1 MNWRII
7 TRLYVQKTEWF
18 KKKQKLKAVDP
29 KTNEN
34 KILKPKVLDNIG
46 GLFNELYYICKDKHN
61 EEKDDLNT
69 KDKKPLYFKKLR
81 LTNDYQYEFEEEKM
95 EEKEQQISKMP
106 DKKEPLKKSTKD
118 DWIKF
123 NEWVNEK
130 EKDINSELFQEY
142 FRYQKPS
149 DMLRDLY
156 KINDKYK
163 SKDLVNVIKSG
174 LIDFKNETK
183 NMTEEEKEIEK
194 PNEIVN
200 INEEIEFNKQKQEGK
215 WLKILTPDQMLSRL
229 AITLAQL
236 KLLFY
241 FLYRS
246 KKLTKTIYN
255 HLINNI

>member
-1 MNWRII
+1 M
-7 TRLYVQKTEWF
+7 
-18 KKKQKLKAVDP
+18 
-29 KTNEN
+29 
-34 KILKPKVLDNIG
+34 
-46 GLFNELYYICKDKHN
+46 
-61 EEKDDLNT
+61 
-69 KDKKPLYFKKLR
+69 R

-156 KINDKYK
+156 KINDKYQ

-174 LIDFKNETK
+174 LSDFKNETE

-200 INEEIEFNKQKQEGK
+200 IDEEIEFNKQKQEGK
-215 WLKILTPDQMLSRL
+215 
-229 AITLAQL
+229 
-236 KLLFY
+236 
-241 FLYRS
+241 
-246 KKLTKTIYN
+246 
-255 HLINNI
+255 